1 MCIYTPPPVTGF
13 PWNFIMA
20 VMLKKRTIAPYQAIM
35 NVKTKS
41 DDIFI
46 HLTISAFYIQTDG
59 PHNINNIALC
69 MLARFETVGL
79 HKGGYIP
86 AVYGGKD
93 FVDYK
98 MELSEQNCMVTD
110 LDVWI
115 E

>member
-1 MCIYTPPPVTGF
+1 
-13 PWNFIMA
+13 
-20 VMLKKRTIAPYQAIM
+20 
-35 NVKTKS
+35 
-41 DDIFI
+41 
-46 HLTISAFYIQTDG
+46 
-59 PHNINNIALC
+59 

>member
-1 MCIYTPPPVTGF
+1 MCIYTAPPVTGF

-79 HKGGYIP
+79 HKGGFYTSS
-86 AVYGGKD
+86 
-93 FVDYK
+93 
-98 MELSEQNCMVTD
+98 L
-110 LDVWI
+110 WW
-115 E
+115 